1 MQEVIKCPQ
10 CNSEILVVNIPVNG
24 IINDKSISCPQCDSA
39 IYKTTLDHD
48 MIDFMTTGTDPRL
61 APRSDSG

>member
-1 MQEVIKCPQ
+1 MHTVIKCPQ
-10 CNSEILVVNIPVNG
+10 CNSEIA
-24 IINDKSISCPQCDSA
+24 DKSSCPQCDLA
-39 IYKTTLDHD
+39 KYKTILDYD

>member
-1 MQEVIKCPQ
+1 MQEAIQCPQ
-10 CNSEILVVNIPVNG
+10 CNSEIT
-24 IINDKSISCPQCDSA
+24 DKLISCPQCDST
-39 IYKTTLDHD
+39 IYETMLDYD

>member
-1 MQEVIKCPQ
+1 MQKVIKCPQ
-10 CNSEILVVNIPVNG
+10 CNSEITDESIG
-24 IINDKSISCPQCDSA
+24 CRKCASTISRYTII
-39 IYKTTLDHD
+39 LDYD